1 MNKQTV
7 VNTSTPRQTGVE
19 VAPKVIKKPAGES
32 KPEQTFTKE
41 RVNEL
46 MKKRVERSHQSFFKR
61 YGVKDLTELDNLVGK
76 SRSYD
81 PLKKIH
87 DEHIA
92 KYEALQQEHNGLNEK
107 YLFETSNINPE
118 KYDDVRTYFKGK
130 NLNLDANTLASELN
144 NHQDWLNKVSTF
156 QQIGNVGSLGN
167 TIDDEKAL
175 AEQFLGL

>member
-1 MNKQTV
+1 MNTKTV
-7 VNTSTPRQTGVE
+7 KTPTSGQTGQSNPGV
-19 VAPKVIKKPAGES
+19 
-32 KPEQTFTKE
+32 TFTKE

-92 KYEALQQEHNGLNEK
+92 KYDALVKEHGDLNER
-107 YLFETSNINPE
+107 YLFTTSNINPDRYE
-118 KYDDVRTYFKGK
+118 DIRTYFKGK
-130 NLNLDANTLASELN
+130 GLDINSESLNAELAT
-144 NHQDWLNKVSTF
+144 HPDWRNKVTTF
-156 QQIGNVGSLGN
+156 Q
-167 TIDDEKAL
+167 TISSPASQQSEVDEKAL
-175 AEQFLGL
+175 AGKFLGL